1 MVIYFYLLEL
11 HTVFTQPNI
20 TCQESIT
27 PHLPSRQFQIILLG
41 DEKEDEVWTTLQCGG
56 DGLYGSWRIGSV
68 VQYWMPTGPTDV
80 SLFFVS
86 SELFLISQKYKQH
99 GPQTIVQQ
107 ICGVGWKKHV
117 KFFALPKTCHAAG
130 RFRYKQSL
138 PGSSSSGRWRSFL
151 LRWGPTPTLSQHWE
165 RTPSLF
171 YPTFYWEW
179 RDKERL

>member
-11 HTVFTQPNI
+11 HAVFTQPKI

-56 DGLYGSWRIGSV
+56 DGLYGFMENR
-68 VQYWMPTGPTDV
+68 
-80 SLFFVS
+80 FS
-86 SELFLISQKYKQH
+86 SSILNAYRAYRRELIFCVKWTVFWYPKNINNTVPKQLSNKYGGLDEKRHQ
-99 GPQTIVQQ
+99 V
-107 ICGVGWKKHV
+107 
-117 KFFALPKTCHAAG
+117 FALPKTCHAAG

-151 LRWGPTPTLSQHWE
+151 LRWGPTPTLKPTLRKNPIPILSYFLLGME
-165 RTPSLF
+165 R
-171 YPTFYWEW
+171 
-179 RDKERL
+179 